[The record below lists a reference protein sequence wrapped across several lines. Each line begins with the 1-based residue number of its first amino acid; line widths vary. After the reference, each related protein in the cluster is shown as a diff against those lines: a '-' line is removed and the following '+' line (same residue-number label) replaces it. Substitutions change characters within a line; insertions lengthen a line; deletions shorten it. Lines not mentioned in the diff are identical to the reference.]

1 MILETLAQQLN
12 VSPEILVILIIW
24 TLLWK
29 GLSLW
34 KSASLQQPIWFVI
47 LLIINTLGILEII
60 YLIMYSQHS
69 IKEKTIQKR
78 KSKRKR

>member
-1 MILETLAQQLN
+1 MVLETLAQQFN

-34 KSASLQQPIWFVI
+34 KSARLNQPIWFVI